1 MNAGGPTD
9 VREPYFKE
17 AVDEMLRARKLCAIA
32 NAKMPDDASYVADLE
47 ELFGC
52 KLDDVRILTP
62 FICDFGNRV
71 NFGKGVFINHSA
83 ILSASGG
90 IEFEDGVMLAPAV
103 HIATINHDFNERHTK
118 YTYGKVTIRKNA
130 WIGMGATICPG
141 DHYDTYGRRLRYHI
155 CQSQS
160 WLLVGRAASLHHQYS
175 ICATDCIIYVI
186 ECHRT
191 RNLCYETLYRTEK
204 RTKGNAY
211 LPCCKHHCMAYCF
224 ISAPFPVGPHS
235 RFDGSFHCHFNHSNS
250 IYCFS
255 PKQKGRITVSLILV
269 YRNDYAPTFQ

>member
-1 MNAGGPTD
+1 MDYKQGYVYDLMDAGGPTD
-9 VREPYFKE
+9 VHEPYFKE

-103 HIATINHDFNERHTK
+103 RIATINHDFNERHTK
-118 YTYGKVTIRKNA
+118 YTYGKVTIKNNLPTMISSNA
-130 WIGMGATICPG
+130 SCRLCTMFPLSVRLKSGM
-141 DHYDTYGRRLRYHI
+141 D
-155 CQSQS
+155 S
-160 WLLVGRAASLHHQYS
+160 
-175 ICATDCIIYVI
+175 
-186 ECHRT
+186 
-191 RNLCYETLYRTEK
+191 RNSCNSALIFLYRI
-204 RTKGNAY
+204 
-211 LPCCKHHCMAYCF
+211 LPC
-224 ISAPFPVGPHS
+224 SS
-235 RFDGSFHCHFNHSNS
+235 FDFTDFFRLS
-250 IYCFS
+250 IW
-255 PKQKGRITVSLILV
+255 
-269 YRNDYAPTFQ
+269 